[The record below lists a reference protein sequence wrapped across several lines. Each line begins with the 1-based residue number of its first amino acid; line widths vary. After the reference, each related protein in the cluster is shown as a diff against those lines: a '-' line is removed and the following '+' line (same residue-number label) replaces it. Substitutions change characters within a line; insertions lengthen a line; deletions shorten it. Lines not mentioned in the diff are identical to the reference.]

1 MQTTVTTRMRN
12 PSVCS
17 VSEEVHSVL
26 IELLKEKHIPK
37 KKRSAT
43 DIAAYR
49 LKQKRCYTVSTI
61 TNPLTGCKEERV
73 MINDAILLKTIEVQ
87 NPSTISTRVLVQENC
102 TVAWY
107 KSLLECL
114 KDKYR
119 ILSASKK
126 KPND

>member
-12 PSVCS
+12 PSVRS

-26 IELLKEKHIPK
+26 IELLKGKHIPK

-73 MINDAILLKTIEVQ
+73 MINDAILLKTIEV
-87 NPSTISTRVLVQENC
+87 
-102 TVAWY
+102 
-107 KSLLECL
+107 
-114 KDKYR
+114 
-119 ILSASKK
+119 
-126 KPND
+126 

>member
-12 PSVCS
+12 PSVRS

-26 IELLKEKHIPK
+26 IELLKGKYIPK

-73 MINDAILLKTIEVQ
+73 MINDAILLKTIEV
-87 NPSTISTRVLVQENC
+87 
-102 TVAWY
+102 
-107 KSLLECL
+107 
-114 KDKYR
+114 
-119 ILSASKK
+119 
-126 KPND
+126 